1 MNDQN
6 QAALGQ
12 LLARQA
18 ILDCLNRYTRGVDRL
33 DRELLLSAY
42 HADAIDDHGLFV
54 GSPAAFAD
62 WALPHHRDYQRVT
75 NHLILNHSC
84 ELDGDTAHSETY
96 CLYIGVNKTGTVD
109 VLGNRYIDRLERRN
123 GVWAIALRICAVE
136 WVSNLPGE
144 ADVSAPMRQ
153 AVNALMANAKTAR
166 DKTDISYQ
174 RPLALAPGRKMK

>member
-1 MNDQN
+1 MNDLDP
-6 QAALGQ
+6 AALRQ
-12 LLARQA
+12 LLDRQA
-18 ILDCLNRYTRGVDRL
+18 VLDCMTRYTRGVDRL

-62 WALPHHRDYQRVT
+62 WALPHHREYQRVT
-75 NHLILNHSC
+75 NHMILNHSC

-96 CLYIGVNKTGTVD
+96 CLYVGINKTGTVD
-109 VLGNRYIDRLERRN
+109 VLGNRYVDRLERRA

-144 ADVSAPMRQ
+144 ADVSPQMHQ
-153 AVNALMANAKTAR
+153 AVKALMVNATTAR
-166 DKTDISYQ
+166 DRTDISYQ
-174 RPLALAPGRKMK
+174 RPLALAPGRTLS